1 MHRAAKRATAG
12 TVTLIPNRLAGRINI
27 NPVKDQTM
35 QLITTADAPSAMCH
49 REEADN
55 YDRVLVRIGADWRII
70 ECKDGLQYILQ
81 RAAGERRGGARWR
94 CVAYHRTRDT
104 LPEACHRRGAFLD
117 PIRMAEIARLREICG
132 VAS

>member
-1 MHRAAKRATAG
+1 MHLAAKRATAG
-12 TVTLIPNRLAGRINI
+12 TVTLNSNRPGRRINT
-27 NPVKDQTM
+27 NPHKELMM
-35 QLITTADAPSAMCH
+35 QSNITAGTQPATCH

-55 YDRVLVRIGADWRII
+55 YDRVLVRIGTDWRII

-94 CVAYHRTRDT
+94 CVAYHRTRNT

-117 PIRMAEIARLREICG
+117 PVRMAEIARLPEICG
-132 VAS
+132 VSS